1 VVKIIQWRFLFI
13 PALASRLIFGN
24 IGGVN
29 NGRAIEA
36 PATRAAGQP
45 FISKSK
51 YLWGLQCPK
60 LLWHAYNAKEL
71 IPEPDAARQAIFDQG
86 HEVGALAKKLFPR
99 GVEVG
104 DGVLDLDETLRLT
117 ADAVQ
122 LRQPLFEAAFAAEGA
137 YCRVDVLK
145 PVSKDAWD
153 LIEVKSTTSLKDV
166 HLEDLAFQSRVLTAA
181 GLKIRACGL
190 MHINPDFVRRGDID
204 PKKFF
209 VLEDL
214 SQPVADL
221 SRIVE
226 DKLGDM
232 FKTIRLPAHP
242 DIVIGPRCDEPYT
255 CPLHDHC
262 WRFLPEGN
270 VTTLYRGGRKGFE
283 LLAAGVTALAEI
295 PEDVP
300 LTDNQAIQ
308 RQAAVTGK
316 PHIDRAAIRAFLDQ
330 LVGPVSFLDF
340 ETFGTAMPLFDGLRP
355 YQQVPFQFSLHVQRS
370 AGRPVEHF
378 KFLAEGGH
386 DPRRDF
392 MRRLREVLPAEG
404 SVVAYNAGFELGRLS
419 ECCEALREFR
429 SWLKTVEVRVVD
441 LLVPFREFRYYHP
454 QQHGSA
460 SMKAVLPVLTGK
472 GYEQLAI
479 QEGNT
484 ASREF
489 LRVVFGAVAETE
501 RRRVREQL
509 EAYCGQDTEGMIWI
523 VEALRQLV

>member
-1 VVKIIQWRFLFI
+1 LNLDFALSSPPAFGKI
-13 PALASRLIFGN
+13 N
-24 IGGVN
+24 GVN
-29 NGRAIEA
+29 TGRALDA
-36 PATRAAGQP
+36 PATRADGQP

-60 LLWHAYNAKEL
+60 LLWHAYNAREL

-86 HEVGALAKKLFPR
+86 HEVGALAKKLFPH

-104 DGVLDLDETLRLT
+104 EGVLDLDETLRLT
-117 ADAVQ
+117 REAVK

-137 YCRVDVLK
+137 YCRVDILK
-145 PVSKDAWD
+145 PALKDAWD

-166 HLEDLAFQSRVLTAA
+166 HLEDLAFQARVLAAA
-181 GLKIRACGL
+181 GLNLRACGL
-190 MHINPDFVRRGDID
+190 MHINPDFVRRGNID
-204 PKKFF
+204 PKKCF

-214 SQPVADL
+214 SQPVSDL

-232 FKTIRLPAHP
+232 FQSIRLPAHP
-242 DIVIGPRCDEPYT
+242 DIQIGPRCDDPYT

-262 WRFLPEGN
+262 WQFLPEGN

-295 PEDVP
+295 PEDFP

-308 RQAAVTGK
+308 RQAAITGK
-316 PHIDRAAIRAFLDQ
+316 PHIDRAAIRVFLDQ
-330 LVGPVSFLDF
+330 IAGPVSFLDF
-340 ETFGTAMPLFDGLRP
+340 ETFGTALPLYDGLRP
-355 YQQVPFQFSLHVQRS
+355 YQQVPFQFSLHVVRS
-370 AGRPVEHF
+370 AGQPAEHH
-378 KFLAEGGH
+378 KFLAEGRH

-404 SVVAYNAGFELGRLS
+404 SVIAYNAGFELGRLN
-419 ECCEALREFR
+419 ECCEALPEFR
-429 SWLKTVEVRVVD
+429 SWLKTVEGRVVD
-441 LLVPFREFRYYHP
+441 LLQPFRGFRYYHP
-454 QQHGSA
+454 RQHGSA
-460 SMKAVLPVLTGK
+460 SMKAVLPALTEK
-472 GYEQLAI
+472 GYEQLVI
-479 QEGNT
+479 QAGDI

-489 LRVVFGAVAETE
+489 LRVSFGEVAEAE
-501 RRRVREQL
+501 RRRVRDQL

-523 VEALRQLV
+523 IEALRRLI